1 MLHSREA
8 ADEAQREFEKV
19 ITDGEIPSDI
29 KEIYVTEDAYRG
41 PSMIDIATLLNESSL
56 VQSKSDARRL
66 IDQGG
71 IRINGEVFHD
81 PRGTVSKDQLQG
93 AVIKIGKRGYVSVFV
108 PAPFEPV
115 ESYHPQSQ

>member
-1 MLHSREA
+1 M
-8 ADEAQREFEKV
+8 
-19 ITDGEIPSDI
+19 
-29 KEIYVTEDAYRG
+29 DAYRG

-93 AVIKIGKRGYVSVFV
+93 AVIKIGKRGYVSRRSAG
-108 PAPFEPV
+108 PSDLV
-115 ESYHPQSQ
+115 ESKSDARRLDSKGGIRQVCPEMGPRRPALIRSRYRGSQVRW